1 MRRMQWLCM
10 IAVMFAMGL
19 AVPVPAAD
27 FPTKDLS
34 GIICWGAGGA
44 TDNVSRGL
52 VPYAEKALGKKI
64 VLQNKP
70 GATGSVGLMQVY
82 NSPADGYTLLFAAEN
97 PPLYKVLDVGQ
108 IDYDDFYPVM
118 LMARNVGVIV
128 VNNDQPWKTL
138 GDLFADAKKNPG
150 QIKLGSTGAGGLP
163 DVVSALLKAT
173 SGVTFNHIVFGG
185 AGPAVTALLGG
196 HVQMTVLGMAECR
209 EHLRAGRMR
218 ALAVVSDTPIPE
230 IKDVPLITATS
241 ADYKKYPPLGS
252 LLRRV
257 REEGDPRRSEKG
269 PCGRLPKR
277 NKRPQGTGVHR
288 ELRIHLYGNFR
299 GRSGSIHQEI
309 PVHHDLGPPGCR
321 GGEVLSGKVRNSKAV
336 DRTVLSGIEISAS
349 CAGRSTIRPA
359 HRQGV
364 SP

>member
-1 MRRMQWLCM
+1 MV
-10 IAVMFAMGL
+10 VML
-19 AVPVPAAD
+19 AVIGLVAPVSAAEFPA
-27 FPTKDLS
+27 KDLS

-52 VPYAEKALGKKI
+52 APYAEKVLGKKI

-82 NSPADGYTLLFAAEN
+82 NSPADGYNLLFAAEN

-108 IDYDDFYPVM
+108 IDYDQFYPVM

-138 GDLFADAKKNPG
+138 ADLFADAKKNPG
-150 QIKLGSTGAGGLP
+150 QIKLGSTGVGGLP

-173 SGVTFNHIVFGG
+173 SGVSFNHIVFGG
-185 AGPAVTALLGG
+185 AGPAITALLGG

-218 ALAVVSDTPIPE
+218 ALSVVSEVPIPE

-241 ADYKKYPPLGS
+241 TDYKKYLPWGPFYGVFVKKETPDAIKKVLSDAFQKGTS
-252 LLRRV
+252 
-257 REEGDPRRSEKG
+257 DPKAKEFI
-269 PCGRLPKR
+269 
-277 NKRPQGTGVHR
+277 T
-288 ELRIHLYGNFR
+288 NF
-299 GRSGSIHQEI
+299 GSIYMGTSGAEAERFIKKFQSITAWALQDAGAAKFPPDKFGI
-309 PVHHDLGPPGCR
+309 P
-321 GGEVLSGKVRNSKAV
+321 
-336 DRTVLSGIEISAS
+336 
-349 CAGRSTIRPA
+349 RP
-359 HRQGV
+359 
-364 SP
+364 